1 MEKIA
6 SKVGKKSKKNFARKG
21 WKIALKNDKVKSWKN
36 CKKII
41 KKWKIVSKVIW
52 KVEKRFKKFEK
63 CWKVEKSVEKL
74 KKMQTFLEKSKKVE
88 KNEKN
93 RENLKILQKSKKSR
107 KKCNKII
114 KKLKKY
120 SRFVISARRS
130 DYESVKNSMSSLT
143 WVVNHWRVKD
153 GVEKLSWR
161 NFGNHQS
168 VKNVNGLTC
177 LSRKSLKSEKCSR
190 RNGLCESFIIIGM
203 WKKINVLA
211 GSTHNLWRA
220 KNALEKTIYAKN
232 RTCADGVEK

>member
-1 MEKIA
+1 M
-6 SKVGKKSKKNFARKG
+6 
-21 WKIALKNDKVKSWKN
+21 KSWKMVQKIWKMLKSW
-36 CKKII
+36 KKCG
-41 KKWKIVSKVIW
+41 
-52 KVEKRFKKFEK
+52 KVEKKANIFGKKQK
-63 CWKVEKSVEKL
+63 R
-74 KKMQTFLEKSKKVE
+74 VE

-93 RENLKILQKSKKSR
+93 RENLKSLEKS

-114 KKLKKY
+114 KNLEKY

-143 WVVNHWRVKD
+143 WVVNHWRVKN
-153 GVEKLSWR
+153 GVEKVSWR
-161 NFGNHQS
+161 KFGNHQS

-190 RNGLCESFIIIGM
+190 RNDLCEKFIIIGM